1 MTPFEHCR
9 PVKGRDSSVTT
20 GTSAARIGPDYV
32 TQVGWW
38 EHPRFQEAS
47 FLESA
52 ELVAFDILNP
62 VLRSRVAGTARAQ
75 QVLEEN
81 EDFREAMRSLFS
93 SEPTGRLYIPTLQ
106 DALIRLAEET
116 FHILYALPANPH
128 ILGVE
133 PRGFEPLTSPVQS
146 RHDSLLEISGACKIP
161 ANDNFLPRILC
172 SSFQEF
178 YSGCCTVAAQG
189 IASSCLNTYSS
200 RV

>member
-1 MTPFEHCR
+1 VIRNPVTPFEHCR

-20 GTSAARIGPDYV
+20 GTSAARIDPDYA

-116 FHILYALPANPH
+116 FHILYAFPANPH
-128 ILGVE
+128 ILE
-133 PRGFEPLTSPVQS
+133 WSRG
-146 RHDSLLEISGACKIP
+146 DSNP
-161 ANDNFLPRILC
+161 
-172 SSFQEF
+172 
-178 YSGCCTVAAQG
+178 
-189 IASSCLNTYSS
+189 
-200 RV
+200 

>member
-1 MTPFEHCR
+1 MIRDRVTPFEHCR

-20 GTSAARIGPDYV
+20 GTSAARIDPDYV

-106 DALIRLAEET
+106 DALICLVEET

-133 PRGFEPLTSPVQS
+133 PRGVEPLTSAVQR
-146 RHDSLLEISGACKIP
+146 RHDSLPEVSRACRIP
-161 ANDNFLPRILC
+161 ANSRIPSKHL
-172 SSFQEF
+172 SRRFKRFTQ
-178 YSGCCTVAAQG
+178 VAARLLHISG
-189 IASSCLNTYSS
+189 S
-200 RV
+200 RNW